1 MLRINLL
8 PPYIYEGAKRRNAIV
23 LWSVIVLLVIGG
35 AVFGKVQLDKKAQQ
49 IKNDTAAL
57 QPQQAEAKQTQAK
70 ADAINTEIASLKA
83 KADFVRDALRYDTD
97 TYPSLFNNVR
107 DYTISRVLY
116 SSVIPANQTVT
127 CSAYAPSLADVGH
140 YLLAMER
147 NPKITNVS
155 IALNTIPSFPV
166 TPAASSQASTGMT
179 GPMAGMEGPG
189 MGGSMM
195 GSAPLMGGMAG
206 MGGSMMGGMP
216 GMGGSMMGGMAGM
229 GGRMAGFGGGGQQ
242 TASTPR
248 LPGGIGHDFTATLTL
263 VNPVPAAPVY
273 PPAGGAGQAA
283 GGFGGMMGPMGGS
296 GMGSMS
302 MPMGPTGGS
311 GMGSMSMPM
320 GGMMGPRAGG
330 RRAE

>member
-23 LWSVIVLLVIGG
+23 LWSIIVLLVIGG
-35 AVFGKVQLDKKAQQ
+35 AVFGKVQLDQKAQQ
-49 IKNDTAAL
+49 IKKDTEAL

-83 KADFVRDALRYDTD
+83 KADFVRDALHYDTD
-97 TYPSLFNNVR
+97 TYPTLFDNVR
-107 DYTISRVLY
+107 DYTIARVLY

-127 CSAYAPSLADVGH
+127 CSAYAPSLGDVGH

-155 IALNTIPSFPV
+155 IALNTIPAFPV
-166 TPAASSQASTGMT
+166 SKAASSQPATGMM
-179 GPMAGMEGPG
+179 GPMAGMEAPG
-189 MGGSMM
+189 LGGSMM

-206 MGGSMMGGMP
+206 IGGGSMMGGMP
-216 GMGGSMMGGMAGM
+216 GMGGSMMGGMPGM
-229 GGRMAGFGGGGQQ
+229 GRRTMGFGGGGQQ
-242 TASTPR
+242 VASATPR

-263 VNPVPAAPVY
+263 VNPIPAAPVY
-273 PPAGGAGQAA
+273 PPAGGAEA
-283 GGFGGMMGPMGGS
+283 GAGAMGGMMGGMGMPMGGMSMPMGGS

-302 MPMGPTGGS
+302 MPA
-311 GMGSMSMPM
+311 
-320 GGMMGPRAGG
+320 GGMMGGRAGG

>member
-23 LWSVIVLLVIGG
+23 LWSVIVALVIGG

-49 IKNDTAAL
+49 IKEDTAAL

-83 KADFVRDALRYDTD
+83 KADFVRDALHYDVD
-97 TYPSLFNNVR
+97 TYPTLFNNVR

-116 SSVIPANQTVT
+116 SSVIPANQTIT

-155 IALNTIPSFPV
+155 IALNTIPAFPV
-166 TPAASSQASTGMT
+166 SKAASNQPAGGMMGPMTGM
-179 GPMAGMEGPG
+179 E
-189 MGGSMM
+189 
-195 GSAPLMGGMAG
+195 
-206 MGGSMMGGMP
+206 MP
-216 GMGGSMMGGMAGM
+216 GMGGSMMGGAPLMGGMPPMGGSMMGGMPPMGGM
-229 GGRMAGFGGGGQQ
+229 GARMPGFGGGGQQ

-273 PPAGGAGQAA
+273 PPAGGGEAAGAA
-283 GGFGGMMGPMGGS
+283 GGLGGMMGPMGGS
-296 GMGSMS
+296 GMGGMS
-302 MPMGPTGGS
+302 MPMGGS
-311 GMGSMSMPM
+311 GMGGMSMPM
-320 GGMMGPRAGG
+320 GGMMGGRARG
-330 RRAE
+330 RRAQ